1 MTEAGWFVARGTGV
15 MALILLSV
23 VVVLGVGSRSGRP
36 AFGLPRFAVSLVHRN
51 AALLSIGLLTV
62 HVVTLLFDPYAKL
75 RVYDLFVPFGA
86 EYRPLYMGMGTVAS
100 DVMLVL
106 VVTSLLRRHL
116 RPRLWRALHWL
127 AYASWPAAFGH
138 SIGTGTDSGELWML
152 AVSAVCLV
160 AVLGALGWRFVLW
173 LRPRPRQPG
182 VAAPARRVPD
192 AVAARHASDAAPV
205 RRAAGGSTDGV
216 EARPA
221 RQWSYPSTADGSAPA
236 VSGYASTTTSGS
248 LLDMYRKP
256 ATSYQPVNASAAAN
270 DPPAAYGGSEGY
282 GGYSG
287 GYGQAIHSE
296 DVQTRDPYAAG
307 HADPGPAESGY
318 AAAGYP
324 DPGYPDP
331 GYAAAGYAGPGYP
344 ANPGYADPG
353 PPYQVPG
360 TASDPDWSDDLRYQ
374 PAAEYVAM
382 YRGEGYDPVGPAY
395 PAVDPAHDTGTDPA
409 YGADPGPTYDATD
422 MYRRTTYPP
431 AGDSNSYRDDPHAVS
446 SGWRR

>member
-75 RVYDLFVPFGA
+75 GVYDLFVPFGA
-86 EYRPLYMGMGTVAS
+86 QYRPLYMGMGTVAS

-138 SIGTGTDSGELWML
+138 SIGTGTDSGEPWML
-152 AVSAVCLV
+152 AVSVVCLV

-182 VAAPARRVPD
+182 TVAPARRASD
-192 AVAARHASDAAPV
+192 ATPARHTSDAAPV
-205 RRAAGGSTDGV
+205 HQVAAGPIDGV
-216 EARPA
+216 EARPV
-221 RQWSYPSTADGSAPA
+221 RQWSYPSTTGGYAPP
-236 VSGYASTTTSGS
+236 VSGYAGTTTSGS

-256 ATSYQPVNASAAAN
+256 AASYQPVNASAAA
-270 DPPAAYGGSEGY
+270 DDTPAAYGGSDAY
-282 GGYSG
+282 G
-287 GYGQAIHSE
+287 GYGQATYSE
-296 DVQTRDPYAAG
+296 DARAQNPYAAAG
-307 HADPGPAESGY
+307 YADPGYADPGY
-318 AAAGYP
+318 ADPGYADPGYP

-331 GYAAAGYAGPGYP
+331 GYA
-344 ANPGYADPG
+344 DPG
-353 PPYQVPG
+353 PPYQAPVP
-360 TASDPDWSDDLRYQ
+360 ASDPDWSDDLRYQ

-382 YRGEGYDPVGPAY
+382 YRGEGYDPVGSAY
-395 PAVDPAHDTGTDPA
+395 PAAEPA
-409 YGADPGPTYDATD
+409 YGTGVEPAHGAESGPTYDATD

-431 AGDSNSYRDDPHAVS
+431 AGDSNSYREDPHTVS